1 MRGTVKF
8 FNETKGWGFITGED
22 GADYFVH
29 MSGIK
34 PTKMS
39 IFFRDEIHE
48 VERERIVP
56 LLGDQSVEFDVVDA
70 ERGKQA
76 VNVVV
81 IDADDCDT
89 NTDTESKDKEDK

>member
-8 FNETKGWGFITGED
+8 YNKTKKWGFITGED

-39 IFFRDEIHE
+39 IIFRDEIQE

-56 LLGDQSVEFDVVDA
+56 LFGDQSVEFDVVDT

-81 IDADDCDT
+81 IDEDDCDI
-89 NTDTESKDKEDK
+89 NTDTGSEE